1 MRANTLELQ
10 LAQIRTAMRT
20 AHDAGLP
27 RLFMIETEFEE
38 QLIETE
44 LHFVDG
50 LIKDLASGDLEGL
63 EMWKAFHTDGA
74 NPLEGVVFN
83 FDRT

>member
-1 MRANTLELQ
+1 
-10 LAQIRTAMRT
+10 
-20 AHDAGLP
+20 
-27 RLFMIETEFEE
+27 
-38 QLIETE
+38 

-63 EMWKAFHTDGA
+63 AMWRSFHTDGT

-83 FDRT
+83 FDRS

>member
-1 MRANTLELQ
+1 
-10 LAQIRTAMRT
+10 
-20 AHDAGLP
+20 
-27 RLFMIETEFEE
+27 MIETEFEE

-63 EMWKAFHTDGA
+63 AMWKAFHTDGA
-74 NPLEGVVFN
+74 NPLEEVVFN